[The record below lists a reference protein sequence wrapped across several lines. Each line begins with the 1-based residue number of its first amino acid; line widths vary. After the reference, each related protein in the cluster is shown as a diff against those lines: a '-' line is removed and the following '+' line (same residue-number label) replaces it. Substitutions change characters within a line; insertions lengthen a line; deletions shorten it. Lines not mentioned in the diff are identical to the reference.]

1 MTVYA
6 GSRSDGIAMR
16 LDTCSH
22 SITKTVHI
30 HTLCFL
36 KRLPER
42 LWIKAEIRLFAH
54 YVRMELCVHVSDL
67 RKNYGHVHAVD
78 GISFDVEYGKVF
90 GFLGPNG
97 AGKTT
102 TIRVLTTL
110 VSPTSGLVKIFGQ
123 DVVKH
128 SREIRKRMGVVLQ
141 EPSFEANL
149 RVARALELYGLMWGM
164 PGEKR
169 RDRARELLEKFELLS
184 LSNVKNDEL
193 SIGQRRRVQVARE
206 FMHDMDLLF
215 LDEPTVG
222 LDPSARRTLLDY
234 VKKHVQGGLTV
245 FFTTH
250 IMEEAEYLCDEIAII
265 NKGKIIATDTPAGL
279 KQKYGGVKAVEIK
292 LKEDSTAHSVMQMIG
307 QISDGGSVIEMTA
320 QDTIRISSAEAQ
332 EMLVKII
339 ESLSKNAI
347 QIESVSMNP
356 PTLEEVFLTVIG
368 NGNGN
373 GT

>member
-1 MTVYA
+1 
-6 GSRSDGIAMR
+6 
-16 LDTCSH
+16 
-22 SITKTVHI
+22 
-30 HTLCFL
+30 
-36 KRLPER
+36 
-42 LWIKAEIRLFAH
+42 
-54 YVRMELCVHVSDL
+54 MELCVHVSDL
-67 RKNYGHVHAVD
+67 RKSYGHVHAVD

-169 RDRARELLEKFELLS
+169 RDRARELLEKFELVS
-184 LSNVKNDEL
+184 FSNVKNDEL

-307 QISDGGSVIEMTA
+307 QIADGGSVIEMTA

-373 GT
+373 RT

>member
-1 MTVYA
+1 
-6 GSRSDGIAMR
+6 
-16 LDTCSH
+16 
-22 SITKTVHI
+22 
-30 HTLCFL
+30 
-36 KRLPER
+36 
-42 LWIKAEIRLFAH
+42 
-54 YVRMELCVHVSDL
+54 MELCVHVSDL
-67 RKNYGHVHAVD
+67 RKSYGHVHAVD

-169 RDRARELLEKFELLS
+169 RDRARELLEKFELVS
-184 LSNVKNDEL
+184 FSNVKNDEL

-307 QISDGGSVIEMTA
+307 QIADGGSVIEMTA

-347 QIESVSMNP
+347 PIESVSMSP

-373 GT
+373 RT

>member
-1 MTVYA
+1 LRTY
-6 GSRSDGIAMR
+6 
-16 LDTCSH
+16 L
-22 SITKTVHI
+22 
-30 HTLCFL
+30 
-36 KRLPER
+36 
-42 LWIKAEIRLFAH
+42 
-54 YVRMELCVHVSDL
+54 RMEHCVQVSDL
-67 RKNYGHVHAVD
+67 RKSYGKVHAVD
-78 GISFDVEYGKVF
+78 GISFDVEYGRVF

-102 TIRVLTTL
+102 TIKVLTTL
-110 VSPTSGLVKIFGQ
+110 VNPTSGIVKIFDK

-141 EPSFEANL
+141 EPSFEDNL
-149 RVARALELYGLMWGM
+149 TVERALELYGLMWGM

-169 RDRARELLEKFELLS
+169 RDRARDLLERFELVPF
-184 LSNVKNDEL
+184 SNTKNDEL

-222 LDPSARRTLLDY
+222 LDPTARRTLLDY

-265 NKGKIIATDTPAGL
+265 NKGKIIATDTPGGL

-292 LKEDSTAHSVMQMIG
+292 LKDSTAQSVMRIVG
-307 QISDGGSVIEMTA
+307 QIADGSVIEMTA

-332 EMLVKII
+332 EMLVKVI
-339 ESLSKNAI
+339 ESLSKNAV

-368 NGNGN
+368 SR
-373 GT
+373 T